1 MKTISQKSLVEICLV
16 LMIGVFVLLAVAA
29 GCIEGSFTKTETVLV
44 KLDHQEN
51 IQWVSVIQNPDYAT
65 ATALAPRFY
74 QFIQTPDNGFFVAGY
89 YSNRS
94 GYTTLRVFRTDS
106 NGTPLWDEKLAGVES
121 MGGPMISPVQ
131 WENGGYSVI
140 LSGGRVYNF
149 DSAGRSLGI
158 ANIQDPICRTNGTV
172 CYDLTLLSQTQ
183 NPDGSLNWI
192 LTNGNFSTSQT
203 SLIAATVSRNGMLLK
218 KEILLL
224 KNPDGMTE
232 IIRTNDSGWLS
243 GKGYRDD
250 APGGGNEI
258 LIEKTNASS
267 ALSWDTVLGT
277 CNKTA
282 FCNNNL
288 IGMRE
293 SGDGYD
299 IIYQSHLQHSNES
312 VPVDTISAKLDSQG
326 HIIRQDKI
334 SNLSGIPAWIFAEG
348 GSRTDF
354 IDLIPQNVL
363 DSAANAHGGNNPTF
377 GSISLTRT
385 ADGGYTLLGTR
396 HFGG

>member
-1 MKTISQKSLVEICLV
+1 MKNTNII
-16 LMIGVFVLLAVAA
+16 AVVCFFILFTLIV

-44 KLDHQEN
+44 KLDNQEN

-94 GYTTLRVFRTDS
+94 GYTMLRVFRTDS
-106 NGTPLWDEKLAGVES
+106 KGNPLWDQKLADSG
-121 MGGPMISPVQ
+121 MGGEIRSILQ
-131 WENGGYSVI
+131 WDDGGVSI
-140 LSGGRVYNF
+140 FGRDEQVFTF
-149 DSAGRSLGI
+149 DAVGRLQEVTNNMMDS
-158 ANIQDPICRTNGTV
+158 ICRTNGTV
-172 CYDLTLLSQTQ
+172 CYDLTSLSLTQ
-183 NPDGSLNWI
+183 NPDGSLNCI

-203 SLIAATVSRNGMLLK
+203 SLIAATVTRNGTLLK
-218 KEILLL
+218 KESFPL

-282 FCNNNL
+282 FCNNDL
-288 IGMRE
+288 IGMHE
-293 SGDGYD
+293 SEEGYD
-299 IIYQSHLQHSNES
+299 IIYQSHLQHSNEY
-312 VPVDTISAKLDSQG
+312 VPVDTISARLDTKG
-326 HIIRQDKI
+326 HIVRQDKI
-334 SNLSGIPAWIFAEG
+334 SDISGIPAWILREG
-348 GSRTDF
+348 GSRTEF
-354 IDLIPQNVL
+354 YDLIPKKVL
-363 DSAANAHGGNNPTF
+363 DTAANANGTNNPRF
-377 GSISLTRT
+377 GSISLIRT
-385 ADGGYTLLGTR
+385 ADGGYALLGTR
-396 HFGG
+396 YYGG